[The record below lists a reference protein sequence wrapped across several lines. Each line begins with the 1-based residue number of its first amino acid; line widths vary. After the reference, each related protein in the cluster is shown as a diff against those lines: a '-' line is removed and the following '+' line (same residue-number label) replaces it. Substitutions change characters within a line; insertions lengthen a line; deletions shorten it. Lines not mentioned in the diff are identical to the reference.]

1 VLTSSIGLFIEIGGW
16 EEVEDGD
23 EKFDGERARWHRWQ
37 VEGEPG
43 GVSACDATAE
53 AKEAAKEREEG
64 EIEGTKEV
72 EGIGNGKDA
81 LRTLAVD
88 VPRRYRSFCR
98 HAALSRTWRGA
109 SEAVHR
115 REKRENQR
123 KPLFFRS
130 PKPSR

>member
-53 AKEAAKEREEG
+53 AKEAAKEREKVRS
-64 EIEGTKEV
+64 KEQKRSR
-72 EGIGNGKDA
+72 ELETEK
-81 LRTLAVD
+81 TL
-88 VPRRYRSFCR
+88 
-98 HAALSRTWRGA
+98 
-109 SEAVHR
+109 
-115 REKRENQR
+115 
-123 KPLFFRS
+123 
-130 PKPSR
+130 